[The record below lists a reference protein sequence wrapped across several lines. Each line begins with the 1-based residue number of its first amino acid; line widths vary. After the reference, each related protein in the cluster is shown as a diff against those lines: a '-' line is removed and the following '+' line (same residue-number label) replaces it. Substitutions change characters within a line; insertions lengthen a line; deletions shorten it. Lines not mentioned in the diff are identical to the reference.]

1 MCAGTMLTG
10 TVMQATITTPAC
22 MFLPEWISA
31 SDEKDSVSLPGL
43 AQARGVKTAPLC
55 FMEQRFK

>member
-1 MCAGTMLTG
+1 MMTG

-31 SDEKDSVSLPGL
+31 SDEKDSVSLSGL

-55 FMEQRFK
+55 FMEQRIK